1 MIFYVSEEKV
11 FDKQQQDYTWDTEN
25 AGNDRTQPADRELKP
40 DKPAEEIEHEKHDKA
55 KQRVKEQLE
64 SPFYRS
70 RKDFNNKPKQQN
82 SDNNINNGLENI
94 HFASY

>member
-55 KQRVKEQLE
+55 K
-64 SPFYRS
+64 
-70 RKDFNNKPKQQN
+70 
-82 SDNNINNGLENI
+82 
-94 HFASY
+94 